1 MDYAWTTVTSPGPFV
16 ACSVL
21 AVTLALLAL
30 ATPPLE

>member
-1 MDYAWTTVTSPGPFV
+1 MGYAWTIVTPVEPFV
-16 ACSVL
+16 ACSAI